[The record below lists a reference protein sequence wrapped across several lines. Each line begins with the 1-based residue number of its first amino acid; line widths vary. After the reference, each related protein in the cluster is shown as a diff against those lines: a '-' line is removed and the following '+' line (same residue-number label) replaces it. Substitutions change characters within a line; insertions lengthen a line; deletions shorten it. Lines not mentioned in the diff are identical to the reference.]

1 MITAINNIKTILI
14 VLCITAAIWFFKD
27 WQHQKSENIRQ
38 TENNRQLRHNDSLN
52 YSQQLLNKSEIIDYL
67 EYDKSELKNNLSRAN
82 IKLNRIERIITQK
95 LEYKDTVNNDYK
107 IEGIIAA
114 IKDNRRL
121 EVPVL
126 DSTKC
131 MVIRGS
137 ILYDGKELS
146 LNIKER
152 NFKNVSDVVT
162 YWERRQWSLLG
173 IKTRLFGKKQVTVK
187 IFNSCGKTETK
198 VVERK

>member
-14 VLCITAAIWFFKD
+14 VLGIAAAIWFFKD
-27 WQHQKSENIRQ
+27 WQHQKAENIRQ
-38 TENNRQLRHNDSLN
+38 TENNRQLRRKDSLN

>member
-1 MITAINNIKTILI
+1 MIGLINNTKTILI
-14 VLCITAAIWFFKD
+14 VLGIAAAIWFFKD
-27 WQHQKSENIRQ
+27 WQHQKAENIRQ
-38 TENNRQLRHNDSLN
+38 TENNRQLRHKDSLN

-67 EYDKSELKNNLSRAN
+67 EYDKSELKDNLNRAN

-95 LEYKDTVNNDYK
+95 LEYRDTIKTDYK

-162 YWERRQWSLLG
+162 YWERRQWKILG

>member
-14 VLCITAAIWFFKD
+14 VLGIAAAIWFFKD
-27 WQHQKSENIRQ
+27 WQHQKAENIRQ

>member
-14 VLCITAAIWFFKD
+14 VLGIAAAIWFFKD
-27 WQHQKSENIRQ
+27 WQHQKAENIRQ
-38 TENNRQLRHNDSLN
+38 TENNRQLRRKDSLN

-146 LNIKER
+146 LNINER
-152 NFKNVSDVVT
+152 NFKNISDVVT